1 MTLLRTT
8 TTTTIVTKAVARPC
22 VIASAAY
29 GSELVP
35 QIQALREFRDRTI
48 GVTLAGTQFMG
59 VFNALYYSF
68 SPAVADAIVAKPI
81 LASLA
86 RMLIRPII
94 AALYVASWIFYRL
107 PISPEL
113 AAILVG
119 VVASGLI
126 GAIYGTPFAFF
137 MTLRKKTKI
146 RHITVGASMSKLPV
160 DRQSDSAEIE
170 RNNLG
175 LPLRLHA

>member
-86 RMLIRPII
+86 RMLIRPMI
-94 AALYVASWIFYRL
+94 AALYVASWIFCRL